1 MVDEDMSD
9 FGNWNVATSGEVSG
23 DTMPSSKGSEK
34 ISYASMAAKDPIGSG
49 KFPLGSKCW
58 NDVVKTS
65 SEQKDQ
71 AMSNRGVT
79 WHRNKLGRVS
89 FQGSEGMMEINI
101 VVAKDGMEH
110 VGENSNQVV
119 RSKGLKEPVRAR
131 DKFAHL
137 TQPKVVKKTAYM
149 AFNPN
154 KKSKGNNQSNSKV
167 KVVPIVASIEVEVTQ
182 RNVMWGS
189 DKHKTITITES
200 NPSKVV
206 SVGGNVGRTLNERI
220 CREIL
225 VKKPLEVKSSAQPTL
240 LRLDNRVK
248 LPVMEV
254 PLEATGSGCRID
266 VID

>member
-49 KFPLGSKCW
+49 GLVWGFGGS
-58 NDVVKTS
+58 NGSVVEAVS
-65 SEQKDQ
+65 DAPIEPSVNEP
-71 AMSNRGVT
+71 
-79 WHRNKLGRVS
+79 NKLGRVS

-137 TQPKVVKKTAYM
+137 TQPKV
-149 AFNPN
+149 
-154 KKSKGNNQSNSKV
+154 
-167 KVVPIVASIEVEVTQ
+167 VVPIVASIEVEVTQ

-240 LRLDNRVK
+240 LRW
-248 LPVMEV
+248 MSEF
-254 PLEATGSGCRID
+254 SS
-266 VID
+266 

>member
-137 TQPKVVKKTAYM
+137 TQPKVVK
-149 AFNPN
+149 
-154 KKSKGNNQSNSKV
+154 
-167 KVVPIVASIEVEVTQ
+167 VVPIVASIEVEVTQ